1 MQFVNN
7 TQWADLDSKGLFNNK
22 MIFTEE
28 PALTSNNFG
37 LGNERTVEDFVKYM
51 YQTTGKNI
59 SVDLD

>member
-1 MQFVNN
+1 MNY
-7 TQWADLDSKGLFNNK
+7 
-22 MIFTEE
+22 TEAT
-28 PALTSNNFG
+28 ALTRQNWG

>member
-28 PALTSNNFG
+28 PALASHNYG
-37 LGNERTVEDFVKYM
+37 LGNKRTVDDFVKYM
-51 YQTTGKNI
+51 YQTTGKFI